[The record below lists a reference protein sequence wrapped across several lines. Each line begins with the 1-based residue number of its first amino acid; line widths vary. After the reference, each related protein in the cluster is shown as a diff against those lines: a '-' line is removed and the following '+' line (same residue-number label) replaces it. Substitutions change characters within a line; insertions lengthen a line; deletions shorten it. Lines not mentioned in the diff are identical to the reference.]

1 MSPSRAGRGW
11 PLPSTVACQGTLAD
25 MIKIAMVNIHRRM
38 KAEGLR
44 SRLLLQVHDELVFEV
59 PPDEQQAVHALIEE
73 EMVNALPLD
82 VPIEVDINAGDNCLD
97 AH

>member
-1 MSPSRAGRGW
+1 
-11 PLPSTVACQGTLAD
+11 

-38 KAEGLR
+38 KAEGLQ

-59 PPDEQQAVHALIEE
+59 PPDEQQAMRALIEE

-82 VPIEVDINAGDNCLD
+82 VPVEVDINAGDNWLD